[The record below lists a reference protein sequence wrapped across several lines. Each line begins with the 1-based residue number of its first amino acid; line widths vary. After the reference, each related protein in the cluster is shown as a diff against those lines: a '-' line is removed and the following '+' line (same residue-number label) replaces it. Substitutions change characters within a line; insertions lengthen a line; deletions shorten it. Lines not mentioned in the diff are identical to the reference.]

1 VAYCAGGSLLTVAG
15 PCGIYTR
22 FPFHSPKRRAPQGVS
37 KLAHDFALVNL
48 DSRKFVGPVKMGAC
62 ALEKQEQKV
71 RSMTLEFVQRE
82 QEGIMIVDLKGP
94 LTFGLADAHFRS
106 ELDKR
111 VLAKQ
116 VRVGLNL
123 DHVTEIDTTGL
134 GTLLFALAK
143 LQKAGGGLALVDL
156 KPLHIEVVLEA
167 KLAAVFEIFKTDQ
180 DAINSFFPDREARRY
195 DILQFVRSQEEA
207 AQS

>member
-1 VAYCAGGSLLTVAG
+1 
-15 PCGIYTR
+15 
-22 FPFHSPKRRAPQGVS
+22 
-37 KLAHDFALVNL
+37 
-48 DSRKFVGPVKMGAC
+48 
-62 ALEKQEQKV
+62 
-71 RSMTLEFVQRE
+71 MTLEFVQRE
-82 QEGIMIVDLKGP
+82 QEGITIIDLKGP
-94 LTFGLADAHFRS
+94 LTFGPPDAHFRN

-116 VRVGLNL
+116 VRVVLNL
-123 DHVTEIDTTGL
+123 DQLTEIDTTGL

-167 KLAAVFEIFKTDQ
+167 KLAAVFEVFKTDQ
-180 DAINSFFPDREARRY
+180 DAINSFFPGREARRY
-195 DILQFVRSQEEA
+195 DILQFVRSQEEP